1 MGAKNDL
8 RARAEGRLKARGAG
22 DGMVDATKME
32 GRQQKRQQSRESC
45 AMADHAPPR
54 LRRSASNRRQFVP
67 PGAMQPTHTQSNRS
81 RLVKIL
87 DELCV
92 YDCVRAACKTKL
104 ERAALI
110 SASTGHKARVRRAS

>member
-1 MGAKNDL
+1 
-8 RARAEGRLKARGAG
+8 
-22 DGMVDATKME
+22 ME

-45 AMADHAPPR
+45 AMADRAPPR
-54 LRRSASNRRQFVP
+54 LRQSAANRRQFAP

-87 DELCV
+87 DELSV
-92 YDCVRAACKTKL
+92 YDCVRAARKTKL

-110 SASTGHKARVRRAS
+110 SASPRHKRRFRRAS

>member
-1 MGAKNDL
+1 
-8 RARAEGRLKARGAG
+8 
-22 DGMVDATKME
+22 MVDATKME